1 MTFEDPRAG
10 LIALAAL
17 LPIVAL
23 VLSTLRARRVAAAL
37 GLQPPPTPSGS
48 LPAIAAVAV
57 CLLLAAAAAR
67 PALVAGGERRVRTNS
82 EILFVV
88 DVTRSMLAAPS
99 AGGQTRLARARLA
112 ARALRE
118 AVPTVPAALAGLTDR
133 VLPYSFASP
142 DLAVFAE
149 TLARSVAIESPPPR
163 TGAVVATA
171 FDALATIGGNGF
183 FGTRVSRRTCVFV
196 TDGESRPFL
205 AGVDRRT
212 CRFVIVRVG
221 TPQDRVWGPNGVAER
236 AYRADPVAERN
247 VERLAAVT
255 GGRAWPA
262 SQLGRATDALRALA
276 DRGPTRP
283 FRTDDRNRSLS
294 EFPAGAAVALTLLLV
309 SVSLARRRVSSQG
322 PVSSPSRA

>member
-1 MTFEDPRAG
+1 MTLEDPRAG

-48 LPAIAAVAV
+48 LPAIAAAAV
-57 CLLLAAAAAR
+57 CVLLGAAAAR
-67 PALVAGGERRVRTNS
+67 PALVAGGERRVRTDS

-99 AGGQTRLARARLA
+99 PGGQTRLARARLV

-118 AVPTVPAALAGLTDR
+118 AVPTAPAGLAGLTDR

-149 TLARSVAIESPPPR
+149 TLARSVSIESPPPR

-171 FDALATIGGNGF
+171 FDALATIGENGF

-221 TPQDRVWGPNGVAER
+221 TPQDRVWRLNGVAER
-236 AYRADPVAERN
+236 AYRADPAAERN
-247 VERLAAVT
+247 VERLARVERVEPT
-255 GGRAWPA
+255 HV
-262 SQLGRATDALRALA
+262 LA
-276 DRGPTRP
+276 
-283 FRTDDRNRSLS
+283 
-294 EFPAGAAVALTLLLV
+294 
-309 SVSLARRRVSSQG
+309 
-322 PVSSPSRA
+322 